1 MKIKILFYG
10 VLLSGSLTGPA
21 VVYAQQEPEDIALA
35 NSEFENNFY
44 EALKQKGIENYDK
57 ALTSLQKCLARE
69 PENPVIYGELGKNY
83 LALRN
88 LAEAEKAYLKA
99 TQLDPK
105 NRWYWQGLY
114 DVYYETKNFNKSIV
128 VVQKLM
134 EWRKEQYQ
142 EDLVSLYMY
151 TQQYDKA
158 LALINEMEE
167 TVGVSEK
174 RSMYKMQIMS
184 ETKYKEPQKEVLEAA
199 IKQNPKVESNYLDL
213 IYLYSASNQEAKA
226 EEVAKRLEKEIPTS
240 DWAQVSLFKFHLNNN
255 EGDKASDSMFRILE
269 SSKIDSKIKH
279 RVLNEFLIF
288 ATNNPKYSANLS
300 KAVDYFEGDKNI
312 NAAKEVGKFYLNKK
326 KYTEA
331 AQYFEKGLVV
341 KADDIEGIELLL
353 YTYAETG
360 QNDKLIKAATGYI
373 DSYPTQA
380 SLYYYAGLGSNRL
393 QQYAKAKDWLANG
406 LDFVVDDAELEATMN
421 RQLGEAYGGLGDAK
435 KKESYFAAAE
445 KLAKNKKQK

>member
-1 MKIKILFYG
+1 MKFKILFYG
-10 VLLSGSLTGPA
+10 IMLSGSLTGPVA
-21 VVYAQQEPEDIALA
+21 VYAQQEPDEIALA

-57 ALTSLQKCLARE
+57 ALLSLQKCLLKE
-69 PENPVIYGELGKNY
+69 PDNAVIYGELGKNY

-88 LAEAEKAYLKA
+88 LGEAEKAYLKA

-114 DVYYETKNFNKSIV
+114 DVYYETKDFNKSIT

-134 EWRKEQYQ
+134 EWRKEYYQ

-174 RSMYKMQIMS
+174 REMYKMQIMS
-184 ETKYKEPQKEVLEAA
+184 DSKYNKPQKETLEAA

-213 IYLYSASNQEAKA
+213 IFLYSESNQEAKA
-226 EEVAKRLEKEIPTS
+226 EEVARKLEKEIPTS
-240 DWAQVSLFKFHLNNN
+240 DWAQVSLFKFHINNN
-255 EGDKASDSMFRILE
+255 DGEKASESMFRVLN
-269 SSKIDSKIKH
+269 SKKIDNKIKH

-288 ATNNPKYSANLS
+288 ANNNPQYANNLS
-300 KAVDYFEGDKNI
+300 RAVDYFEGDKI
-312 NAAKEVGKFYLNKK
+312 NVPKEVGKFYFNKK

-331 AQYFEKGLVV
+331 ILYFEKSLAI
-341 KADDIEGIELLL
+341 KADDIEAIELLL
-353 YTYAETG
+353 YTYAESG
-360 QNDKLIKAATGYI
+360 QNDKLLKTATTYL

-380 SLYYYAGLGSNRL
+380 RLYYYAGLADNRL
-393 QQYAKAKDWLANG
+393 QQYAKAKEMLSNG
-406 LDFVVDDAELEATMN
+406 LDFVVDDTDLEASFN
-421 RQLGEAYGGLGDAK
+421 RQLGEAYGGLGDVK
-435 KKESYFAAAE
+435 KKESYFATAE
-445 KLAKNKKQK
+445 KLVKNKKQ